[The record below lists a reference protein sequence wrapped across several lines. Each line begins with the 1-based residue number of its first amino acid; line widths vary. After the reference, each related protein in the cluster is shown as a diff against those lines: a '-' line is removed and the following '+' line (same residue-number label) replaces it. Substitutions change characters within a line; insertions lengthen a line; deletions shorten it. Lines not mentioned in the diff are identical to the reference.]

1 MALRIECL
9 SPFEIRIGE
18 ANGGLVRHGRRLNED
33 ACDDF
38 TANNQL
44 RTEADKGNL
53 TV

>member
-1 MALRIECL
+1 MVE
-9 SPFEIRIGE
+9 FIRP
-18 ANGGLVRHGRRLNED
+18 GRRLKKD
-33 ACDDF
+33 DCDDF